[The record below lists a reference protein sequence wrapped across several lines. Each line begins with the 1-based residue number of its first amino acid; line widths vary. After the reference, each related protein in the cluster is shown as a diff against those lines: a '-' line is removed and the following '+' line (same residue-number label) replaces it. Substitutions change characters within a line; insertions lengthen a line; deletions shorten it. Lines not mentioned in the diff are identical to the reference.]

1 MSDTDPDDDA
11 ETAEQ
16 TNPQPPEPNDDAET
30 AEPDNDTKTAE
41 PDNDTKTAE
50 PDNDTKTA
58 EPDNDTKTAEPDN
71 DTKTAEPDNDTKT
84 AEPDNDARTRRIREY
99 LEYTGLAVLVLFAL
113 LAAFRF
119 YGHTSAAISEFI
131 SPAYR
136 SLFKALFNLVVLLV
150 SAGGIAVL
158 LARRDRE

>member
-1 MSDTDPDDDA
+1 MSDTESDDDA

-16 TNPQPPEPNDDAET
+16 TNTRPPESDSDNAET
-30 AEPDNDTKTAE
+30 AEQTN
-41 PDNDTKTAE
+41 
-50 PDNDTKTA
+50 
-58 EPDNDTKTAEPDN
+58 
-71 DTKTAEPDNDTKT
+71 
-84 AEPDNDARTRRIREY
+84 ARTRRIREY

-158 LARRDRE
+158 LARRDRV

>member
-1 MSDTDPDDDA
+1 MSDTESEDGGNA

-16 TNPQPPEPNDDAET
+16 TNAESPEPDHGNAET
-30 AEPDNDTKTAE
+30 AEQTS
-41 PDNDTKTAE
+41 
-50 PDNDTKTA
+50 
-58 EPDNDTKTAEPDN
+58 
-71 DTKTAEPDNDTKT
+71 
-84 AEPDNDARTRRIREY
+84 ARTRRIREY

-158 LARRDRE
+158 LARRERE

>member
-16 TNPQPPEPNDDAET
+16 TNPQPPEPNDDAE
-30 AEPDNDTKTAE
+30 
-41 PDNDTKTAE
+41 TAE

>member
-16 TNPQPPEPNDDAET
+16 TNPQPPEPND
-30 AEPDNDTKTAE
+30 
-41 PDNDTKTAE
+41 
-50 PDNDTKTA
+50 DTKTA

>member
-1 MSDTDPDDDA
+1 MSDTESDDDA
-11 ETAEQ
+11 ETTEQ
-16 TNPQPPEPNDDAET
+16 TNARPPEPDSDDAET
-30 AEPDNDTKTAE
+30 TEQTN
-41 PDNDTKTAE
+41 
-50 PDNDTKTA
+50 
-58 EPDNDTKTAEPDN
+58 
-71 DTKTAEPDNDTKT
+71 
-84 AEPDNDARTRRIREY
+84 ARTRRIREY

-158 LARRDRE
+158 LARRDRV

>member
-1 MSDTDPDDDA
+1 MSDTESDDDA
-11 ETAEQ
+11 EATEQ
-16 TNPQPPEPNDDAET
+16 TNARPPEPDSDDAET
-30 AEPDNDTKTAE
+30 TEQTN
-41 PDNDTKTAE
+41 
-50 PDNDTKTA
+50 
-58 EPDNDTKTAEPDN
+58 
-71 DTKTAEPDNDTKT
+71 
-84 AEPDNDARTRRIREY
+84 ARTLRIREY

-158 LARRDRE
+158 LARRDRV

>member
-1 MSDTDPDDDA
+1 MSDTESDDDDA
-11 ETAEQ
+11 ETTEQ
-16 TNPQPPEPNDDAET
+16 TSAESPEPDDDNAETDEHTNRKSPEPDSDDA
-30 AEPDNDTKTAE
+30 KTAE
-41 PDNDTKTAE
+41 QAN
-50 PDNDTKTA
+50 
-58 EPDNDTKTAEPDN
+58 
-71 DTKTAEPDNDTKT
+71 
-84 AEPDNDARTRRIREY
+84 ARTRRIREY
-99 LEYTGLAVLVLFAL
+99 LEDTGLAVLVLFAL